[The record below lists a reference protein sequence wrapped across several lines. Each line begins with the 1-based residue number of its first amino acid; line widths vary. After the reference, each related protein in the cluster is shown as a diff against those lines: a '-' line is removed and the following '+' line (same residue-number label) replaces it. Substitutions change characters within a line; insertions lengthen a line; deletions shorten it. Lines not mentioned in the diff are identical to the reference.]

1 MFSQKSLRSK
11 FILQL
16 VLASTVLIS
25 IISVMLYHYV
35 KITIFENVVQTM
47 IKEAKSIDSLGTEN
61 FKKLYD
67 DYYFGTQTT
76 DIEVIDLNSSVNKYF
91 FEKTTKNGLDY
102 LLLVYPNFEKNATL
116 LLTRETTAY
125 NNVVKQI
132 LIDIVIVNATSIFL
146 VLFYALFLSRMLLF
160 PIKTLA
166 HKLGNLNEGFLQEV
180 STKDIPIEFMQ
191 LTKSINGLISRI
203 QTFVQYQKELFIG
216 VAHELKTPLAV
227 MKTKNEVTLIKQR
240 DSEKYIEALKNNN
253 ESINKMNSM
262 ISSILE
268 IGRQEG
274 AQFEEPK
281 KIDIIA
287 YIKELINNFKILS
300 HLEKIDIETDLKPEK
315 LEVMIQQTLF
325 LHILQN
331 FVQNAIK
338 FSPNESTITIKS
350 YIQKDKFIVEVID
363 EGCGIDESKNLFAPF
378 VRSGNKSGA
387 GLGLFL
393 ALNAAQAIGAKI
405 DIKNR
410 KDRSGAISCIFLPL
424 SIKFR
429 QKTQK

>member
-1 MFSQKSLRSK
+1 M
-11 FILQL
+11 
-16 VLASTVLIS
+16 LASTVLITV
-25 IISVMLYHYV
+25 ISVMLYHYV

-47 IKEAKSIDSLGTEN
+47 LKEAKSIDSLGTEN
-61 FKKLYD
+61 FKRVYN
-67 DYYFGTQTT
+67 DYYFGTQTA
-76 DIEVIDLNSSVNKYF
+76 DIEVIDLNSSVSKYF

-102 LLLVYPNFEKNATL
+102 LLLVYPNFAKNATL

-160 PIKTLA
+160 PIKTLTY
-166 HKLGNLNEGFLQEV
+166 KLGNLNEGFLQEV
-180 STKDIPIEFMQ
+180 STKDVPIEFMQ

-287 YIKELINNFKILS
+287 YINELINNFKILS
-300 HLEKIDIETDLKPEK
+300 HLEKINIETDLKPEK

-350 YIQKDKFIVEVID
+350 YIQNDKFIVEVID

-393 ALNAAQAIGAKI
+393 ALNAAEAIGAKI
-405 DIKNR
+405 NIKNR
-410 KDRSGAISCIFLPL
+410 KDRSGAISYISLPL
-424 SIKFR
+424 SIKFK
-429 QKTQK
+429 QKTHKYTNF